1 MCSPRFLFVDD
12 HSMRSDWKL
21 LVLVNVTGPAIY
33 PLALMILFILIG
45 SVFFFLVN
53 RDMEV
58 ETRSSMKTN
67 GKETMKTMKTYKF
80 RQKNTCKLGQ
90 WMVSAIIHS
99 QQRKLG
105 YPHQRES
112 RSMHKGKWGTTY
124 LYSCKSIFAGCSLET
139 CLYDF
144 MTFFTWH

>member
-1 MCSPRFLFVDD
+1 M
-12 HSMRSDWKL
+12 
-21 LVLVNVTGPAIY
+21 TGPAIY

-45 SVFFFLVN
+45 SVFFLVN

-112 RSMHKGKWGTTY
+112 RSMLCIRGSGEPLIYILAKAFLQDVPSKRACMI
-124 LYSCKSIFAGCSLET
+124 S
-139 CLYDF
+139 
-144 MTFFTWH
+144 